1 MWQAM
6 GVCVA
11 LCALFFF
18 LMAGGMRREKQ
29 WKGAVRLTAQVTGLE
44 YRKTWVDSST
54 IDGDR
59 SSTLITLRCLWE
71 GQPFTLQKELR
82 GIRPSLCQGDRV
94 PIVYLKSQGAWA
106 PWKEVRS
113 LWPVWGLLGALCG
126 GSAVALLFQGRS
138 ILAAL
143 SDYTVEY
150 PNLPG
155 TALCLIIGIACA
167 AGGFAFVRTL
177 LGDAI
182 RAFTTPLAWG
192 LQKLLGRL
200 EEVPARCEGW
210 INKSDGDGGSDTYP
224 LFSFW
229 ESGRMSH
236 WIPPHRP
243 KQAQLSARKPVHP
256 LSGQEGALQ
265 PPTQP
270 IRCSVH
276 ALCPDPPFLF
286 SDDGRLSGFDSRR
299 NVWNGRLGAGVF
311 LQPPLRRNGR
321 PALPLRRA
329 PGENRK
335 RRPGLTAG
343 CAPFFRWEKGRP
355 PAGAVQP

>member
-11 LCALFFF
+11 LCALFFS
-18 LMAGGMRREKQ
+18 LMAGGIRREKQ

-44 YRKTWVDSST
+44 YRKTWVDSFT

-82 GIRPSLCQGDRV
+82 GIRPSLCQRDRV

-106 PWKEVRS
+106 SWEEVRS

-126 GSAVALLFQGRS
+126 GSAVALLFQGRN

-167 AGGFAFVRTL
+167 AGGFAFARTL

-182 RAFTTPLAWG
+182 RAFTAPLA
-192 LQKLLGRL
+192 
-200 EEVPARCEGW
+200 
-210 INKSDGDGGSDTYP
+210 
-224 LFSFW
+224 
-229 ESGRMSH
+229 
-236 WIPPHRP
+236 
-243 KQAQLSARKPVHP
+243 
-256 LSGQEGALQ
+256 
-265 PPTQP
+265 
-270 IRCSVH
+270 
-276 ALCPDPPFLF
+276 
-286 SDDGRLSGFDSRR
+286 
-299 NVWNGRLGAGVF
+299 
-311 LQPPLRRNGR
+311 
-321 PALPLRRA
+321 
-329 PGENRK
+329 
-335 RRPGLTAG
+335 
-343 CAPFFRWEKGRP
+343 
-355 PAGAVQP
+355 

>member
-106 PWKEVRS
+106 SWKEVRS

-126 GSAVALLFQGRS
+126 GSAVALLFQGRN

-155 TALCLIIGIACA
+155 TALCLIIGIACRGRLRLCPHSAGRRDPCLYRPPGMGVSKA
-167 AGGFAFVRTL
+167 AGKA
-177 LGDAI
+177 
-182 RAFTTPLAWG
+182 
-192 LQKLLGRL
+192 
-200 EEVPARCEGW
+200 
-210 INKSDGDGGSDTYP
+210 GG
-224 LFSFW
+224 
-229 ESGRMSH
+229 
-236 WIPPHRP
+236 
-243 KQAQLSARKPVHP
+243 
-256 LSGQEGALQ
+256 GA
-265 PPTQP
+265 
-270 IRCSVH
+270 C
-276 ALCPDPPFLF
+276 
-286 SDDGRLSGFDSRR
+286 
-299 NVWNGRLGAGVF
+299 
-311 LQPPLRRNGR
+311 PLRGMD
-321 PALPLRRA
+321 
-329 PGENRK
+329 
-335 RRPGLTAG
+335 
-343 CAPFFRWEKGRP
+343 
-355 PAGAVQP
+355 

>member
-18 LMAGGMRREKQ
+18 LMEGGMRREKQ
-29 WKGAVRLTAQVTGLE
+29 WKGAARLTAQVTGLE

-155 TALCLIIGIACA
+155 TALCLLIGIACA

-182 RAFTTPLAWG
+182 RAFTAPLA
-192 LQKLLGRL
+192 
-200 EEVPARCEGW
+200 
-210 INKSDGDGGSDTYP
+210 
-224 LFSFW
+224 
-229 ESGRMSH
+229 
-236 WIPPHRP
+236 
-243 KQAQLSARKPVHP
+243 
-256 LSGQEGALQ
+256 
-265 PPTQP
+265 
-270 IRCSVH
+270 
-276 ALCPDPPFLF
+276 
-286 SDDGRLSGFDSRR
+286 
-299 NVWNGRLGAGVF
+299 
-311 LQPPLRRNGR
+311 
-321 PALPLRRA
+321 
-329 PGENRK
+329 
-335 RRPGLTAG
+335 
-343 CAPFFRWEKGRP
+343 
-355 PAGAVQP
+355 

>member
-11 LCALFFF
+11 LCALFFS
-18 LMAGGMRREKQ
+18 LMAGGIRREKQ

-44 YRKTWVDSST
+44 YRKTWVDSFT

-59 SSTLITLRCLWE
+59 SSTFITLRCLWE

-155 TALCLIIGIACA
+155 TALCLLIGIACA

-182 RAFTTPLAWG
+182 RAFTAPLAWG

-200 EEVPARCEGW
+200 EEVPALCEGW

-229 ESGRMSH
+229 ESGRMSR
-236 WIPPHRP
+236 WIPPTVQSRHNFQPGNQYTLYRDRKGRYSLQP
-243 KQAQLSARKPVHP
+243 SLSDVLCMPFALIP
-256 LSGQEGALQ
+256 LSF
-265 PPTQP
+265 
-270 IRCSVH
+270 
-276 ALCPDPPFLF
+276 FLMMAA
-286 SDDGRLSGFDSRR
+286 SL
-299 NVWNGRLGAGVF
+299 V
-311 LQPPLRRNGR
+311 
-321 PALPLRRA
+321 
-329 PGENRK
+329 
-335 RRPGLTAG
+335 LTAAAMFG
-343 CAPFFRWEKGRP
+343 MAGWGLVYFFSHP
-355 PAGAVQP
+355 

>member
-44 YRKTWVDSST
+44 YRKTWVDSFT

-82 GIRPSLCQGDRV
+82 GIRPSLCQGDRI

-113 LWPVWGLLGALCG
+113 LWPVWGFLGALCG

-155 TALCLIIGIACA
+155 TALCLLIGIACA

-229 ESGRMSH
+229 ESGRMSY
-236 WIPPHRP
+236 WIPPTVQNRHNFQPGNQYTLYQDRKGRYSLQP
-243 KQAQLSARKPVHP
+243 SLSDVLCMPFALIP
-256 LSGQEGALQ
+256 LSF
-265 PPTQP
+265 
-270 IRCSVH
+270 
-276 ALCPDPPFLF
+276 FLMMAA
-286 SDDGRLSGFDSRR
+286 SL
-299 NVWNGRLGAGVF
+299 V
-311 LQPPLRRNGR
+311 
-321 PALPLRRA
+321 
-329 PGENRK
+329 
-335 RRPGLTAG
+335 LTAAAMFG
-343 CAPFFRWEKGRP
+343 MAGWGLVYFFSHP
-355 PAGAVQP
+355 

>member
-11 LCALFFF
+11 LCTLFFF

-106 PWKEVRS
+106 SWKEVRS

-182 RAFTTPLAWG
+182 RAFTPPGMGPSKAAG
-192 LQKLLGRL
+192 Q
-200 EEVPARCEGW
+200 A
-210 INKSDGDGGSDTYP
+210 GG
-224 LFSFW
+224 
-229 ESGRMSH
+229 
-236 WIPPHRP
+236 
-243 KQAQLSARKPVHP
+243 
-256 LSGQEGALQ
+256 GA
-265 PPTQP
+265 
-270 IRCSVH
+270 C
-276 ALCPDPPFLF
+276 
-286 SDDGRLSGFDSRR
+286 
-299 NVWNGRLGAGVF
+299 
-311 LQPPLRRNGR
+311 PLRGMD
-321 PALPLRRA
+321 
-329 PGENRK
+329 
-335 RRPGLTAG
+335 
-343 CAPFFRWEKGRP
+343 
-355 PAGAVQP
+355 

>member
-106 PWKEVRS
+106 SWKEVRS

-182 RAFTTPLAWG
+182 RAFTAPLAWG

-229 ESGRMSH
+229 ESGRMSTGF
-236 WIPPHRP
+236 PPPSKTGTTFSQETSTPFIRTGRGATASNP
-243 KQAQLSARKPVHP
+243 AYPMFCACP
-256 LSGQEGALQ
+256 L
-265 PPTQP
+265 P
-270 IRCSVH
+270 
-276 ALCPDPPFLF
+276 
-286 SDDGRLSGFDSRR
+286 
-299 NVWNGRLGAGVF
+299 
-311 LQPPLRRNGR
+311 
-321 PALPLRRA
+321 
-329 PGENRK
+329 
-335 RRPGLTAG
+335 
-343 CAPFFRWEKGRP
+343 
-355 PAGAVQP
+355 

>member
-59 SSTLITLRCLWE
+59 SSTLITLRCLWK

-167 AGGFAFVRTL
+167 AGGFAFARTL

-182 RAFTTPLAWG
+182 RAFTAPLAWG

-200 EEVPARCEGW
+200 EEVPARAR
-210 INKSDGDGGSDTYP
+210 DGLTS
-224 LFSFW
+224 
-229 ESGRMSH
+229 RMGTAAPTP
-236 WIPPHRP
+236 IPCFPFGNP
-243 KQAQLSARKPVHP
+243 AGCPTGFPP
-256 LSGQEGALQ
+256 LSKTGTTFSQETSTPFIRTGRGATASN
-265 PPTQP
+265 PAYPMF
-270 IRCSVH
+270 C
-276 ALCPDPPFLF
+276 ACP
-286 SDDGRLSGFDSRR
+286 
-299 NVWNGRLGAGVF
+299 
-311 LQPPLRRNGR
+311 
-321 PALPLRRA
+321 LP
-329 PGENRK
+329 
-335 RRPGLTAG
+335 
-343 CAPFFRWEKGRP
+343 
-355 PAGAVQP
+355 

>member
-106 PWKEVRS
+106 SWKEVRS

-126 GSAVALLFQGRS
+126 GSAVALLFQGRN

-150 PNLPG
+150 PNLPLSALCWATRSVPLPPPWHGGFKSCWAGWRRCLPAARDGLTSRMG
-155 TALCLIIGIACA
+155 TAAP
-167 AGGFAFVRTL
+167 
-177 LGDAI
+177 
-182 RAFTTPLAWG
+182 TP
-192 LQKLLGRL
+192 
-200 EEVPARCEGW
+200 
-210 INKSDGDGGSDTYP
+210 
-224 LFSFW
+224 
-229 ESGRMSH
+229 
-236 WIPPHRP
+236 IP
-243 KQAQLSARKPVHP
+243 
-256 LSGQEGALQ
+256 
-265 PPTQP
+265 
-270 IRCSVH
+270 CF
-276 ALCPDPPFLF
+276 PF
-286 SDDGRLSGFDSRR
+286 G
-299 NVWNGRLGAGVF
+299 N
-311 LQPPLRRNGR
+311 P
-321 PALPLRRA
+321 
-329 PGENRK
+329 
-335 RRPGLTAG
+335 AG
-343 CAPFFRWEKGRP
+343 CPTGFPPPSKTGTTFSQETSTPFIRTGRGATASN
-355 PAGAVQP
+355 PAYPMFCACPLP